1 MPVLIAL
8 TLRCIASFHLEADKS
23 IAKGWEWELVPLLP
37 TLRYLHRYGGFV
49 PVRLI
54 YMIGLRFGWKGYW
67 DLGIVQI
74 RAGAD
79 GEVAIGAE
87 DADAA
92 SNTDHRNRRAYTL

>member
-8 TLRCIASFHLEADKS
+8 TLLCLASFHLEADES

-49 PVRLI
+49 PIRLI